1 MAIQLQ
7 QDISLH
13 KLPPQNIEAEQSVL
27 GAVLIENDAMDK
39 LTGILE
45 QSGGDFY
52 RDAHKKIFKAMRF
65 LKDKEQKP
73 IDLVTLLDAL
83 KNTGELES
91 VGGVSYLTTLVEST
105 PTAANIVY
113 YAKIVREKA
122 LLRKLIN
129 SSTEIVTRCYNG
141 GEKIDD
147 LVDDAEKIIFEVA
160 QDKTKQDVYPI
171 SDLTAHT
178 FKLIENLSENDNHV
192 TGVPTGFYKLDELTS
207 GLQPSDLIVVAGR
220 PSMGKTAF
228 CLNVAQNAA
237 EAGNPVVIFSLEM
250 SKEQLMQRLL
260 AARAKVD
267 LYRLRSGKLKDED
280 WSKLISATDFL
291 HNDIPIFIDD
301 TPAQS
306 VLEIKAKARRLASKC
321 GIKLVIVD
329 YLQLMRGRH
338 DADNREQEI
347 SDISRSLKA
356 MAKELNVPVI
366 ALSQLSRMPER
377 REEKRPQLADLRES
391 GAIEQDADV
400 VAFVYR
406 EVVYTP
412 CKCPDEA
419 KGTMACSCERSKIAK
434 NAEVIIE
441 KQRNGP
447 TGLVKL
453 TFLAEYTSFEN
464 QIAGYYAAPPPEW
477 VE

>member
-27 GAVLIENDAMDK
+27 GAVLIENDAIDK
-39 LTGILE
+39 LTGVLDP
-45 QSGGDFY
+45 GGEDFY
-52 RDAHKKIFKAMRF
+52 RDAHRKIFKAMRS
-65 LKDKEQKP
+65 LKDKENEP
-73 IDLVTLLDAL
+73 IDLVTLPDVL
-83 KNTGELES
+83 KNMGALES
-91 VGGVSYLTTLVEST
+91 VGGVSYLTALVEST

-113 YAKIVREKA
+113 YAKIVRENA

-141 GEKIDD
+141 REKIDD

-160 QDKTKQDVYPI
+160 QDKTKQSVYPI
-171 SDLTAHT
+171 KALTSHT
-178 FKLIENLSENDNHV
+178 FKLIENLSKNDSHV
-192 TGVPTGFYKLDELTS
+192 TGVPTGFDKFDELTS
-207 GLQPSDLIVVAGR
+207 GLQPSDLIVIAGR

-228 CLNVAQNAA
+228 CLNIAQNTA

-280 WSKLISATDFL
+280 WNKLTTAIGIL
-291 HNDIPIFIDD
+291 HESPIFIDD

-306 VLEIKAKARRLASKC
+306 VLEIKAKARRLARQD

-412 CKCPDEA
+412 CKCPDEN
-419 KGTMACSCERSKIAK
+419 KGTTACSCERSKIAK
-434 NAEVIIE
+434 NAEVLIE

-447 TGLVKL
+447 TGPVKL

-464 QIAGYYAAPPPEW
+464 QIAGYYAAPPTKW

>member
-1 MAIQLQ
+1 MAISV
-7 QDISLH
+7 QDLSLH

-27 GAVLIENDAMDK
+27 GAILIDNDAVDK
-39 LTGILE
+39 IAGILD
-45 QSGGDFY
+45 STGDDFY
-52 RDAHKKIFKAMRF
+52 RDAHRKIFRAMRS
-65 LKDKEQKP
+65 LGDKENEP
-73 IDLVTLLDAL
+73 IDLITLPAVL
-83 KNTGELES
+83 KNTGMLES
-91 VGGVSYLTTLVEST
+91 VGGISYLAALVEST

-113 YAKIVREKA
+113 YAKIVREKS

-141 GEKIDD
+141 GEKIDN
-147 LVDDAEKIIFEVA
+147 LLDDAEKIIFEVA
-160 QDKTKQDVYPI
+160 QDKTKRSAYHI
-171 SDLTAHT
+171 KDLIRDT
-178 FKLIENLSENDNHV
+178 FKTIENLSDRDGHI
-192 TGVPTGFYKLDELTS
+192 TGIPTGFDKLDELTS
-207 GLQPSDLIVVAGR
+207 GLQPSDLIVIAGR

-228 CLNVAQNAA
+228 CLNIAQNAA
-237 EAGNPVVIFSLEM
+237 DAGNPVIIFSLEM
-250 SKEQLMQRLL
+250 SKEQLIQRLL
-260 AARAKVD
+260 ASRAKVD
-267 LYRLRSGKLKDED
+267 LSRLRSGKLRDED
-280 WSKLISATDFL
+280 WSRLTTAVGGL
-291 HNDIPIFIDD
+291 HESPIFIDD

-306 VLEIKAKARRLASKC
+306 VLEIKAKARRLAKQD

-366 ALSQLSRMPER
+366 ALSQLSRMTER

-406 EVVYTP
+406 EVVYTL
-412 CKCPDEA
+412 CKCPEEI
-419 KGTMACSCERSKIAK
+419 KGITACSCERSKIAK
-434 NAEVIIE
+434 NAEVIVE

-447 TGLVKL
+447 TGPVKL

-464 QIAGYYAAPPPEW
+464 QASRHYDVPPKW

>member
-1 MAIQLQ
+1 MATDL
-7 QDISLH
+7 SLY

-27 GAVLIENDAMDK
+27 GAILIEPDAINK
-39 LTGILE
+39 VISILDP
-45 QSGGDFY
+45 GGEDFY
-52 RDAHKKIFKAMRF
+52 RDAHKKIFRLMVSFSNREN
-65 LKDKEQKP
+65 DP
-73 IDLVTLLDAL
+73 IDLVTLPSAL
-83 KNTGELES
+83 KDIGILES
-91 VGGVSYLTTLVEST
+91 VGGVSYLTALMEST
-105 PTAANIVY
+105 PTAANVVY

-122 LLRKLIN
+122 LLRKLIG
-129 SSTEIVTRCYNG
+129 SSTDVITRCYNG
-141 GEKIDD
+141 GEKIED
-147 LVDDAEKIIFEVA
+147 LLDDAEKLIFEVA
-160 QDKTKQDVYPI
+160 QDKTKRSFYHI
-171 SDLTAHT
+171 KDLVKAT
-178 FKLIENLSENDNHV
+178 FKTIEDLSGRDSHV
-192 TGVPTGFYKLDELTS
+192 TGVPTGFDKLDGLTS
-207 GLQPSDLIVVAGR
+207 GLQPSDLIVIAGR

-228 CLNVAQNAA
+228 CLNIAQNAA
-237 EAGNPVVIFSLEM
+237 ESGNPVAIFSLEM
-250 SKEQLMQRLL
+250 SKEQLVQRLL
-260 AARAKVD
+260 ASRAKVD
-267 LYRLRSGKLKDED
+267 LHRIRSGKLRNED
-280 WSKLISATDFL
+280 WSKLTTAVGIL
-291 HNDIPIFIDD
+291 HDAPIFIDD

-306 VLEIKAKARRLASKC
+306 ILEIKAKARRLAKQE

-356 MAKELNVPVI
+356 MAKELHVPVI

-406 EVVYTP
+406 EVLYTP
-412 CKCPDEA
+412 CKCSEET
-419 KGTMACSCERSKIAK
+419 KGTTACSCERSKIAK
-434 NAEVIIE
+434 NAEVLVE

-447 TGLVKL
+447 TGPVKL

-464 QIAGYYAAPPPEW
+464 QAPGYYAAPPPEW

>member
-1 MAIQLQ
+1 MAIQA

-27 GAVLIENDAMDK
+27 GAILMENDAIDK
-39 LTGILE
+39 IAGILDS
-45 QSGGDFY
+45 SGEDFY
-52 RDAHKKIFKAMRF
+52 RDAHRKIFKAIRS
-65 LKDKEQKP
+65 LKDKENEP
-73 IDLVTLLDAL
+73 VDLITLPAAL
-83 KNTGELES
+83 KNMGALES
-91 VGGVSYLTTLVEST
+91 VGGVSYLAALVEST
-105 PTAANIVY
+105 PTAANIIY

-147 LVDDAEKIIFEVA
+147 LVDDAEKIIFDVA
-160 QDKTKQDVYPI
+160 QDKTKQSVYPI
-171 SDLTAHT
+171 KDLTSHT
-178 FKLIENLSENDNHV
+178 FKLIENLSKKDGHV
-192 TGVPTGFYKLDELTS
+192 TGVPTGFDKLDELTS
-207 GLQPSDLIVVAGR
+207 GLQPSDLIIIAGR

-228 CLNVAQNAA
+228 CLNIAQNAA
-237 EAGNPVVIFSLEM
+237 ETGNPVVIFSLEM

-280 WSKLISATDFL
+280 WNKLTTAVGVL
-291 HNDIPIFIDD
+291 HDVPIFIDD

-306 VLEIKAKARRLASKC
+306 VLEIKAKARRLAKQE

-329 YLQLMRGRH
+329 YLQLMRGKH
-338 DADNREQEI
+338 NADNREQEI

-356 MAKELNVPVI
+356 MAKELHVPVI
-366 ALSQLSRMPER
+366 ALSQLSRMAER
-377 REEKRPQLADLRES
+377 REENRPQLADLRES
-391 GAIEQDADV
+391 GAIEQDADA

-406 EVVYTP
+406 KEFYIT
-412 CKCPDEA
+412 CKCPVEIKGKGCVCEKGKLA
-419 KGTMACSCERSKIAK
+419 KD
-434 NAEVIIE
+434 AEIILA

-447 TGLVKL
+447 TDTVNL
-453 TFLAEYTSFEN
+453 TFLKEYTSFEN
-464 QIAGYYAAPPPEW
+464 QTSGYYATPPSEW

>member
-39 LTGILE
+39 LTGILD
-45 QSGGDFY
+45 QGGEDFY
-52 RDAHKKIFKAMRF
+52 RDAHRKIFRAMHS
-65 LKDKEQKP
+65 LKNKEHKP
-73 IDLVTLLDAL
+73 IDLVTLLDVL
-83 KNTGELES
+83 KNTGVIEA

-122 LLRKLIN
+122 LLRKLIS

-160 QDKTKQDVYPI
+160 QDKTKQSVYPI

-178 FKLIENLSENDNHV
+178 FKLIENLSKNDSHV
-192 TGVPTGFYKLDELTS
+192 TGVSTGFNRLDELTS
-207 GLQPSDLIVVAGR
+207 GLQPSDLIVIAGR

-280 WSKLISATDFL
+280 WNKLTTAIGIL
-291 HNDIPIFIDD
+291 HESPIFIDD

-306 VLEIKAKARRLASKC
+306 VLEIKAKARRLARQD

-338 DADNREQEI
+338 DANNREQEI

-406 EVVYTP
+406 EVVYTL
-412 CKCPDEA
+412 CKCPDET

>member
-27 GAVLIENDAMDK
+27 GAVLIENDAIDK
-39 LTGILE
+39 LTGVLDP
-45 QSGGDFY
+45 GGEDFY
-52 RDAHKKIFKAMRF
+52 RDAHRKIFKAMRS
-65 LKDKEQKP
+65 LKDKENEP
-73 IDLVTLLDAL
+73 IDLVTLPDVL
-83 KNTGELES
+83 KNMGALES
-91 VGGVSYLTTLVEST
+91 VGGVSYLTALVEST

-113 YAKIVREKA
+113 YAKIVRENA

-141 GEKIDD
+141 REKIDD

-160 QDKTKQDVYPI
+160 QDKTKQSVYPI
-171 SDLTAHT
+171 KALTSHT
-178 FKLIENLSENDNHV
+178 FKLIENLSKNDSHV
-192 TGVPTGFYKLDELTS
+192 TGVPTGFDKFDELTS
-207 GLQPSDLIVVAGR
+207 GLQPSDLIVIAGR

-228 CLNVAQNAA
+228 CLNIAQNTA

-280 WSKLISATDFL
+280 WNKLTTAIGIL
-291 HNDIPIFIDD
+291 HESPIFIDD

-306 VLEIKAKARRLASKC
+306 VLEIKAKARRLARQD

-412 CKCPDEA
+412 CKCPDEN
-419 KGTMACSCERSKIAK
+419 KGTTACSCERSKIAK
-434 NAEVIIE
+434 NSEVLIE

-447 TGLVKL
+447 TGPVKL

-464 QIAGYYAAPPPEW
+464 QIAGYYAAPPTKW

>member
-1 MAIQLQ
+1 MAIPA
-7 QDISLH
+7 QDISLR

-27 GAVLIENDAMDK
+27 GAILIENDAIDK
-39 LTGILE
+39 IAGILDS
-45 QSGGDFY
+45 SGDDFY
-52 RDAHKKIFKAMRF
+52 RDAHRKIFKAIRS
-65 LKDKEQKP
+65 LKDKENEP
-73 IDLVTLLDAL
+73 VDLVTLPAAL
-83 KNTGELES
+83 KNMGALES
-91 VGGVSYLTTLVEST
+91 VGGVSYLAALVEST

-147 LVDDAEKIIFEVA
+147 LLDDAEKIIFEVA
-160 QDKTKQDVYPI
+160 QDKTKRAFYHI
-171 SDLTAHT
+171 KDLVTDT
-178 FKLIENLSENDNHV
+178 FKAIEGLSGKEGHI
-192 TGVPTGFYKLDELTS
+192 TGVRTGFDKFDELTS
-207 GLQPSDLIVVAGR
+207 GLQPSDLIIIAGR

-228 CLNVAQNAA
+228 CLNIAQNAA
-237 EAGNPVVIFSLEM
+237 EAGYPVAIFSLEM
-250 SKEQLMQRLL
+250 SKEQLAQRLL
-260 AARAKVD
+260 ASKAKVN
-267 LYRLRSGKLKDED
+267 LHKLRNGKLRDED
-280 WSKLISATDFL
+280 WSRLIRAVDSL
-291 HNDIPIFIDD
+291 HEQPIFIDD
-301 TPAQS
+301 TSAQS
-306 VLEIKAKARRLASKC
+306 ALEIKAKARRLTNQY

-329 YLQLMRGRH
+329 YLQLMKGRH

-366 ALSQLSRMPER
+366 ALSQLSRMTER
-377 REEKRPQLADLRES
+377 REGNRPQLADLRES

-406 EVVYTP
+406 KVVYTP
-412 CKCPDEA
+412 CKCPEEL
-419 KGTMACSCERSKIAK
+419 KGKEPCSCERSKIAK
-434 NAEVIIE
+434 DAEIIIE

-447 TGLVKL
+447 TDTVKL
-453 TFLAEYTSFEN
+453 TFLKEYTSFEN
-464 QIAGYYAAPPPEW
+464 QASGYYAATPSEW